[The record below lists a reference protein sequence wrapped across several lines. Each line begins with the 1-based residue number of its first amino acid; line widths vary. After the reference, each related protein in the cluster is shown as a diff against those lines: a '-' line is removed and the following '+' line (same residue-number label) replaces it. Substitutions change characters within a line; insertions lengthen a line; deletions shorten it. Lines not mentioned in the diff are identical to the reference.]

1 MTSCSRRPR
10 SAAFLTCRFERS
22 ALTLPRMHNS
32 LMKWHK
38 REPLQEK
45 APGPGSG
52 AARLLPCW
60 PLTLPPASC
69 WNRPRPETWPIWL
82 PPRRPYTPAPRRPL
96 CGDNRRAG
104 ERAPRWHGVGLAWQ
118 SRDSWPPLG
127 SLSRHLPFLATGLT
141 RSASTYS
148 ILCLFLGRRPLSGPG
163 SSHPLD
169 RACLHVSRQ
178 PTASSPI

>member
-32 LMKWHK
+32 LIKWHK

-82 PPRRPYTPAPRRPL
+82 PPRRPLPVSGPL
-96 CGDNRRAG
+96 
-104 ERAPRWHGVGLAWQ
+104 
-118 SRDSWPPLG
+118 
-127 SLSRHLPFLATGLT
+127 
-141 RSASTYS
+141 
-148 ILCLFLGRRPLSGPG
+148 PG
-163 SSHPLD
+163 SSLSGAPWGCNSEDHPLSSGCCTP
-169 RACLHVSRQ
+169 RPRCILPGTGVPSRSSLN
-178 PTASSPI
+178 TAYWTVGPARPSGSAAPYTPVSSPPASPRP

>member
-82 PPRRPYTPAPRRPL
+82 PPRRPLPVSGPL
-96 CGDNRRAG
+96 
-104 ERAPRWHGVGLAWQ
+104 
-118 SRDSWPPLG
+118 
-127 SLSRHLPFLATGLT
+127 
-141 RSASTYS
+141 
-148 ILCLFLGRRPLSGPG
+148 PG
-163 SSHPLD
+163 SSLSGAPWGHAGASLQLGGPPTVIWLPHPTSSLHSSRNWGSVQVEPEYCVLD
-169 RACLHVSRQ
+169 RGASPTLWVSR
-178 PTASSPI
+178 PLHPGFLPSCLPKAVTPWSPRGLRR

>member
-32 LMKWHK
+32 LIKWHK

-82 PPRRPYTPAPRRPL
+82 PPRCPLPVSGPLPGSSLSGAPWGHAGASLQLGGPPTVIWLPHPTSSLHSSRNWGSVQVEPEYCVLDRGASPTLWVSAPYTP
-96 CGDNRRAG
+96 
-104 ERAPRWHGVGLAWQ
+104 V
-118 SRDSWPPLG
+118 
-127 SLSRHLPFLATGLT
+127 
-141 RSASTYS
+141 
-148 ILCLFLGRRPLSGPG
+148 
-163 SSHPLD
+163 
-169 RACLHVSRQ
+169 
-178 PTASSPI
+178 SSPPASPRP

>member
-32 LMKWHK
+32 LIKWHK

-82 PPRRPYTPAPRRPL
+82 PPRRPLPVSGPLPGPPSPARPGAMPAPR
-96 CGDNRRAG
+96 CNSED
-104 ERAPRWHGVGLAWQ
+104 H
-118 SRDSWPPLG
+118 
-127 SLSRHLPFLATGLT
+127 
-141 RSASTYS
+141 
-148 ILCLFLGRRPLSGPG
+148 PLSSGCRTPRPRCILPGTGVPSRSSLNTAYWTVGPARPSG
-163 SSHPLD
+163 SAAPYTP
-169 RACLHVSRQ
+169 V
-178 PTASSPI
+178 SSPPASPRP